1 MTKLLNMDI
10 ALCEILTMKLKSIF
24 ISIALLFPMLAL
36 ADSSDTAPENPSKQV
51 FFSLEAIKS
60 ADKKELAPLEYLQAS
75 DGTSLAFRT
84 YLPSQP
90 KAILI
95 FYHGAGAHSGLS
107 YNHIGVSLRDNFNT
121 AVYMP
126 DLRGHGSSGGA
137 RGDAPSD
144 EQVWSD
150 ISVIVKHARMH
161 SPNLPLFIG
170 GHSGGA
176 GLVLNYASWDQHATV
191 DGYVFL
197 APYFGFRSETEHEN
211 RGQDDYRFSS
221 VKVSDFIINTLSGGL
236 FRGHA
241 KAVRFNFPSE
251 VLAEHPEIVPFN
263 TVNMANA
270 VTPHSPDTQFAE
282 LSQFGLWIGSEDEA
296 FDPLKVTQF
305 ARDNSAANAR
315 KEIKIIKD
323 ADHFSVIVTAAD
335 FIGSWLT
342 QSSTEPE

>member
-1 MTKLLNMDI
+1 
-10 ALCEILTMKLKSIF
+10 MKLGGSF
-24 ISIALLFPMLAL
+24 ISIAVLFPILSLAGSVDK
-36 ADSSDTAPENPSKQV
+36 AAETPSKQT
-51 FFSLEAIKS
+51 FFSLKTIKS
-60 ADKKELAPLEYLQAS
+60 AGNKELAPLEYLQAS
-75 DGTSLAFRT
+75 EGTSLAFRA

-107 YNHIGVSLRDNFNT
+107 YNHIGVSLRDNFDIS
-121 AVYMP
+121 VYMP

-150 ISVIVKHARMH
+150 ISVVVKHARMH

-176 GLVLNYASWDQHATV
+176 GLVLNYASWDQHTTV

-197 APYFGFRSETEHEN
+197 APYFGFRSETEYED
-211 RGQDDYRFSS
+211 RGTDDYQFSS
-221 VKVSDFIINTLSGGL
+221 VKVSDFIINNLSGGL

-241 KAVRFNFPSE
+241 KAVRFNFPPE
-251 VLAEHPEIVPFN
+251 ILANHPEIVPFN

-282 LSQFGLWIGSEDEA
+282 LSQFGLWIGSKDEA

-305 ARDNSAANAR
+305 AKDNSAVTAR

-335 FIGSWLT
+335 FIGRWIT
-342 QSSTEPE
+342 QSSTDPE